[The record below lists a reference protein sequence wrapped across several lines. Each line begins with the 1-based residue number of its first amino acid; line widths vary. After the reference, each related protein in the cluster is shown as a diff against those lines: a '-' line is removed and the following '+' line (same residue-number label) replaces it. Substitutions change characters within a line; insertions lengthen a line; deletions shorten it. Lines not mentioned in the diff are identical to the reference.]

1 MCGLSI
7 ALFVWWVSFRAS
19 DFAVCDKSRIFAS
32 WNAMYC
38 NRIMNIRIAK
48 TIALVAAML
57 TTAHTY
63 GQDLLAEQAPL
74 DLQMAMIDSVVL
86 NRLLEAEDFEYPADD
101 IYPEWNNDYAHKYT
115 NVVMP
120 DSLLIDLT
128 GFCMPTES
136 TKVNDIFGYR
146 PRRRR
151 MHYGLDIKVER
162 GDTIRAAFDGKV
174 RFVDYQRRGYGYY
187 VVIRH
192 PNGLETLYA
201 HLTKRLV
208 EENVV
213 VKAGDPIGL
222 GGNTGRSTGSHLH
235 FETRLLGKALNPALF
250 FDFPNQDVTGDTY
263 LYTTPKKKVYDP
275 SDPDTYY
282 KVKSGDTLGRIAAR
296 KGTSVKNLCKL
307 NGITTQSTLRIGQV
321 LRLY

>member
-1 MCGLSI
+1 MKISI
-7 ALFVWWVSFRAS
+7 V
-19 DFAVCDKSRIFAS
+19 RILVLLV
-32 WNAMYC
+32 
-38 NRIMNIRIAK
+38 
-48 TIALVAAML
+48 ALVASVRVSS
-57 TTAHTY
+57 
-63 GQDLLAEQAPL
+63 QDILATQAPM
-74 DLQMAMIDSVVL
+74 DKQMAMIDSVVL
-86 NRLLEAEDFEYPADD
+86 NRLVSAESYEFPADD
-101 IYPEWNNDYAHKYT
+101 IYPEWSNEYAHKYE
-115 NVVMP
+115 NIVMP

-136 TKVNDIFGYR
+136 TKITDIFGYR

-151 MHYGLDIKVER
+151 MHYGLDVKVER

-174 RFVDYQRRGYGYY
+174 RYVSYQRRGYGYY

-208 EENVV
+208 EENEVV
-213 VKAGDPIGL
+213 RAGTPIGL
-222 GGNTGRSTGSHLH
+222 GGNTGRSTGAHLH
-235 FETRLLGKALNPALF
+235 FETRLLGKALNPALM

-263 LYTTPKKKVYDP
+263 LYMKPKKKVYDP

-296 KGTSVKNLCKL
+296 KGTTVKNLCKL
-307 NGITTQSTLRIGQV
+307 NGITTQTTLRIGQV

>member
-1 MCGLSI
+1 MKISLLRYI
-7 ALFVWWVSFRAS
+7 ILVVSVAVAS
-19 DFAVCDKSRIFAS
+19 QV
-32 WNAMYC
+32 
-38 NRIMNIRIAK
+38 
-48 TIALVAAML
+48 L
-57 TTAHTY
+57 
-63 GQDLLAEQAPL
+63 GQDMLASQAPM
-74 DLQMAMIDSVVL
+74 DKQMARIDSVVL
-86 NRLLEAEDFEYPADD
+86 NRLIQADAYEYPADD
-101 IYPEWNNDYAHKYT
+101 LYPEWSNEYAHKYT
-115 NVVMP
+115 NVVIP

-162 GDTIRAAFDGKV
+162 GDTIRAAFEGKV
-174 RFVDYQRRGYGYY
+174 RYVSYQRRGYGHY

-208 EENVV
+208 EENEVV
-213 VKAGDPIGL
+213 RAGDPIGL

-235 FETRLLGKALNPALF
+235 FETRLLGKALNPALM

-263 LYTTPKKKVYDP
+263 LYVKPKKKVYDP

-282 KVKSGDTLGRIAAR
+282 KVRSGDTLGRIAAR
-296 KGTSVKNLCKL
+296 KGTTVKNLCKL
-307 NGITTQSTLRIGQV
+307 NGITTKTTLRIGQV
-321 LRLY
+321 LRLYW

>member
-1 MCGLSI
+1 MKIKIIRNTFL
-7 ALFVWWVSFRAS
+7 AVSVMLAAQAS
-19 DFAVCDKSRIFAS
+19 
-32 WNAMYC
+32 
-38 NRIMNIRIAK
+38 
-48 TIALVAAML
+48 
-57 TTAHTY
+57 
-63 GQDLLAEQAPL
+63 GQDVLAAQAPM
-74 DLQMAMIDSVVL
+74 DRQMAKIDSVVL
-86 NRLLEAEDFEYPADD
+86 DRLLRIENYEYPAQDL
-101 IYPEWNNDYAHKYT
+101 YPEWSNEYAHKYT

-128 GFCMPTES
+128 GFCMPTEN
-136 TKVNDIFGYR
+136 TKITDIFGYR

-151 MHYGLDIKVER
+151 MHYGLDVKVQR

-174 RFVDYQRRGYGYY
+174 RYVSYQRRGYGNY

-201 HLTKRLV
+201 HLTKKLV
-208 EENVV
+208 DENEV

-222 GGNTGRSTGSHLH
+222 GGNTGRSTGTHLH

-263 LYTTPKKKVYDP
+263 LYTKPKKKVYDP

-282 KVKSGDTLGRIAAR
+282 KVRKGDSLGRIAAR
-296 KGTSVKNLCKL
+296 KGTTVKNLCKL
-307 NGITTQSTLRIGQV
+307 NGITTKTILRPGQI

>member
-1 MCGLSI
+1 MKIRTVRILALAATMLLS
-7 ALFVWWVSFRAS
+7 AQT
-19 DFAVCDKSRIFAS
+19 FA
-32 WNAMYC
+32 
-38 NRIMNIRIAK
+38 
-48 TIALVAAML
+48 
-57 TTAHTY
+57 
-63 GQDLLAEQAPL
+63 QDLLAEQAPM
-74 DLQMAMIDSVVL
+74 DRQMAMIDSVVL
-86 NRLLEAEDFEYPADD
+86 NRLIQAEEFEYPSDD
-101 IYPEWNNDYAHKYT
+101 LYPEWSNEYAHKYT

-120 DSLLIDLT
+120 DSLVIDLT
-128 GFCMPTES
+128 GYCMPTEN

-151 MHYGLDIKVER
+151 MHYGLDVKVEI

-174 RFVDYQRRGYGYY
+174 RFVSYQRRGYGHYM
-187 VVIRH
+187 VIRH
-192 PNGLETLYA
+192 HNGLETLYA
-201 HLTKRLV
+201 HLSKKLV
-208 EENVV
+208 EENAV

-263 LYTTPKKKVYDP
+263 VYVKPKVKVYDP

-282 KVKSGDTLGRIAAR
+282 KVRSGDTLSRIAAR

-307 NGITTQSTLRIGQV
+307 NGITTKTTLRVGQV

>member
-1 MCGLSI
+1 MKIKIIRNTFL
-7 ALFVWWVSFRAS
+7 AVSVMLAAQAS
-19 DFAVCDKSRIFAS
+19 
-32 WNAMYC
+32 
-38 NRIMNIRIAK
+38 
-48 TIALVAAML
+48 
-57 TTAHTY
+57 
-63 GQDLLAEQAPL
+63 GQDVLAAQAPM
-74 DLQMAMIDSVVL
+74 DRQMAKIDSVVL
-86 NRLLEAEDFEYPADD
+86 DRLLRIENYEYPAQDL
-101 IYPEWNNDYAHKYT
+101 YPEWSNEYAHKYT

-128 GFCMPTES
+128 GFCMPTEN
-136 TKVNDIFGYR
+136 TKITDVFGYR

-151 MHYGLDIKVER
+151 MHYGLDVKVQR

-174 RFVDYQRRGYGYY
+174 RYVSYQRRGYGNY

-201 HLTKRLV
+201 HLTKKLV
-208 EENVV
+208 DENEV

-222 GGNTGRSTGSHLH
+222 GGNTGRSTGTHLH

-263 LYTTPKKKVYDP
+263 LYTKPKKKVYDP

-282 KVKSGDTLGRIAAR
+282 KVRKGDSLGRIAAR
-296 KGTSVKNLCKL
+296 KGTTVKNLCKL
-307 NGITTQSTLRIGQV
+307 NGITTKTILRPGQI

>member
-1 MCGLSI
+1 MKINMLRITAI
-7 ALFVWWVSFRAS
+7 AALMMVAS
-19 DFAVCDKSRIFAS
+19 QV
-32 WNAMYC
+32 M
-38 NRIMNIRIAK
+38 
-48 TIALVAAML
+48 
-57 TTAHTY
+57 
-63 GQDLLAEQAPL
+63 GQDLLAAQAPM
-74 DLQMAMIDSVVL
+74 DKQMARIDSVVL
-86 NRLLEAEDFEYPADD
+86 NRLIKAETYEYPADD
-101 IYPEWNNDYAHKYT
+101 LYPEWSNEYAHKYT
-115 NVVMP
+115 NVVIP

-174 RFVDYQRRGYGYY
+174 RYVSYQRRGYGNY

-208 EENVV
+208 EENQV
-213 VKAGDPIGL
+213 VKAGDPIGT

-235 FETRLLGKALNPALF
+235 FETRLLGKALDPALM

-263 LYTTPKKKVYDP
+263 LYMKPKKKVYDP

-282 KVKSGDTLGRIAAR
+282 KVRSGDSLGRIAAR
-296 KGTSVKNLCKL
+296 KGTTVKNLCKL
-307 NGITTQSTLRIGQV
+307 NGITTKTILRPGQI

>member
-1 MCGLSI
+1 MKFS
-7 ALFVWWVSFRAS
+7 LFR
-19 DFAVCDKSRIFAS
+19 
-32 WNAMYC
+32 YLL
-38 NRIMNIRIAK
+38 IMLLMSVPVVISA
-48 TIALVAAML
+48 
-57 TTAHTY
+57 
-63 GQDLLAEQAPL
+63 QDLLTEQAPL
-74 DLQMAMIDSVVL
+74 DRQLARIDSVVL
-86 NRLLEAEDFEYPADD
+86 NRLIRADLYEYPADD
-101 IYPEWNNDYAHKYT
+101 LYPEWSNEYAHKYT

-128 GFCMPTES
+128 GFCMPTEN

-146 PRRRR
+146 PRRKR

-162 GDTIRAAFDGKV
+162 GDTIRSAFDGKV
-174 RFVDYQRRGYGYY
+174 RYVSYQRRGYGYY

-208 EENVV
+208 EENEV

-222 GGNTGRSTGSHLH
+222 GGNTGRSTGPHLH
-235 FETRLLGKALNPALF
+235 FETRLLGKALNPAWF

-263 LYTTPKKKVYDP
+263 LYTKPKKKVYDP
-275 SDPDTYY
+275 SDPATYY
-282 KVKSGDTLGRIAAR
+282 KVRSGDSLSRIAAR
-296 KGTSVKNLCKL
+296 KGVSVKQLCKL
-307 NGITTQSTLRIGQV
+307 NGITTQTTLRVGQI

>member
-1 MCGLSI
+1 MKSYILRCAL
-7 ALFVWWVSFRAS
+7 LFVSVG
-19 DFAVCDKSRIFAS
+19 
-32 WNAMYC
+32 
-38 NRIMNIRIAK
+38 
-48 TIALVAAML
+48 LPML
-57 TTAHTY
+57 TSA
-63 GQDLLAEQAPL
+63 QDLLTEQAPM
-74 DLQMAMIDSVVL
+74 DNQMPRIDSVAL
-86 NRLLEAEDFEYPADD
+86 NHLLRADAYEYPADD
-101 IYPEWNNDYAHKYT
+101 LYPEWSNDYAHKYA
-115 NVVMP
+115 NVTMP

-128 GFCMPTES
+128 GFCMPTEN

-174 RFVDYQRRGYGYY
+174 RYCSYQRRGYGHY

-208 EENVV
+208 GENEV

-222 GGNTGRSTGSHLH
+222 GGNTGRSTGPHLH

-263 LYTTPKKKVYDP
+263 LYTKPKKKVYDP
-275 SDPDTYY
+275 SDPDTYH
-282 KVKSGDTLGRIAAR
+282 KVRSGDTLSRIAAR
-296 KGTSVKNLCKL
+296 KGTTIKNLCKL
-307 NGITTQSTLRIGQV
+307 NGITTQTTLRVGQV

>member
-1 MCGLSI
+1 MKESLFRYVLSLLLVGTS
-7 ALFVWWVSFRAS
+7 ALAF
-19 DFAVCDKSRIFAS
+19 
-32 WNAMYC
+32 
-38 NRIMNIRIAK
+38 
-48 TIALVAAML
+48 
-57 TTAHTY
+57 

-74 DLQMAMIDSVVL
+74 DKQMAWVDSVVL
-86 NRLLEAEDFEYPADD
+86 DRLIKAEAYEYPADD
-101 IYPEWNNDYAHKYT
+101 LYPEWSNDYAHKYT
-115 NVVMP
+115 NVTLP

-128 GFCMPTES
+128 GFCMPTEN

-151 MHYGLDIKVER
+151 VHYGLDIKVER

-174 RFVDYQRRGYGYY
+174 RYQRRGYGHY

-201 HLTKRLV
+201 HLNAKLV
-208 EENVV
+208 AENEV

-222 GGNTGRSTGSHLH
+222 GGNTGRSTGPHLH

-275 SDPDTYY
+275 SDPETYY
-282 KVKSGDTLGRIAAR
+282 KVRSGDSLSRIAAR
-296 KGTSVKNLCKL
+296 KGVSVKQLCKL
-307 NGITTQSTLRIGQV
+307 NGITTQTTLRVGQV

>member
-1 MCGLSI
+1 MKIS
-7 ALFVWWVSFRAS
+7 
-19 DFAVCDKSRIFAS
+19 
-32 WNAMYC
+32 M
-38 NRIMNIRIAK
+38 IR
-48 TIALVAAML
+48 TIAVAALM
-57 TTAHTY
+57 AVASQVA
-63 GQDLLAEQAPL
+63 GQDLLAAQAPM
-74 DLQMAMIDSVVL
+74 DKQMARIDSVVL
-86 NRLLEAEDFEYPADD
+86 SRLIKAETYEYPADD
-101 IYPEWNNDYAHKYT
+101 LYPEWSNEYAHKYT

-128 GFCMPTES
+128 GFCMPTEN

-174 RFVDYQRRGYGYY
+174 RYVSYQRRGYGNY

-201 HLTKRLV
+201 HLTKRMV
-208 EENVV
+208 EENQV
-213 VKAGDPIGL
+213 VKAGDPIGT
-222 GGNTGRSTGSHLH
+222 GGSTGRSTGSHLH
-235 FETRLLGKALNPALF
+235 FETRLLGKALNPALM

-263 LYTTPKKKVYDP
+263 LYMKPKKKVYDP

-282 KVKSGDTLGRIAAR
+282 KVRSGDTLGRIAAR
-296 KGTSVKNLCKL
+296 KGTTVKNLCKL
-307 NGITTQSTLRIGQV
+307 NGITTKTTLRIGQV

>member
-1 MCGLSI
+1 MKSYILRCAL
-7 ALFVWWVSFRAS
+7 LFVSVG
-19 DFAVCDKSRIFAS
+19 
-32 WNAMYC
+32 
-38 NRIMNIRIAK
+38 
-48 TIALVAAML
+48 LPML
-57 TTAHTY
+57 TSA
-63 GQDLLAEQAPL
+63 QDLLTEQAPM
-74 DLQMAMIDSVVL
+74 DNQMPRIDSVAL
-86 NRLLEAEDFEYPADD
+86 NHLLRADAYEYPADD
-101 IYPEWNNDYAHKYT
+101 LYPEWSNDYAHKYA
-115 NVVMP
+115 NVTMP

-128 GFCMPTES
+128 GFCMPTEN

-174 RFVDYQRRGYGYY
+174 RYCSYQRRGYGHY
-187 VVIRH
+187 VVVRH

-208 EENVV
+208 GENEV

-222 GGNTGRSTGSHLH
+222 GGNTGRSTGPHLH
-235 FETRLLGKALNPALF
+235 FETRLLGKALHPALF

-263 LYTTPKKKVYDP
+263 LYTKPKKKVYDP

-282 KVKSGDTLGRIAAR
+282 KVRSGDTLSRIAAR
-296 KGTSVKNLCKL
+296 KGTTIKNLCKL
-307 NGITTQSTLRIGQV
+307 NGITTQTTLRVGQV

>member
-1 MCGLSI
+1 MKFKVIVRLMEISI
-7 ALFVWWVSFRAS
+7 IRNIVLLFALNVS
-19 DFAVCDKSRIFAS
+19 VCVF
-32 WNAMYC
+32 
-38 NRIMNIRIAK
+38 
-48 TIALVAAML
+48 
-57 TTAHTY
+57 
-63 GQDLLAEQAPL
+63 GQDMLAEQAPMDTQL
-74 DLQMAMIDSVVL
+74 AMIDSVVL
-86 NRLLEAEDFEYPADD
+86 NRLISVESYEFPADD
-101 IYPEWNNDYAHKYT
+101 IYPEWSNEYAHKYA

-136 TKVNDIFGYR
+136 TKITDIFGYR

-151 MHYGLDIKVER
+151 VHYGLDIKVER

-174 RFVDYQRRGYGYY
+174 RYVSYQRRGYGYY

-208 EENVV
+208 EENEVV
-213 VKAGDPIGL
+213 RAGTPIGL
-222 GGNTGRSTGSHLH
+222 GGNTGRSTGAHLH
-235 FETRLLGKALNPALF
+235 FETRLLGKALNPALM

-263 LYTTPKKKVYDP
+263 LYTKPKKKVYDP

-296 KGTSVKNLCKL
+296 KGTTVKNLCKL
-307 NGITTQSTLRIGQV
+307 NGITTQTTLRVGQV

>member
-1 MCGLSI
+1 MKNR
-7 ALFVWWVSFRAS
+7 LFRYTFLTMLMGAS
-19 DFAVCDKSRIFAS
+19 VLAS
-32 WNAMYC
+32 A
-38 NRIMNIRIAK
+38 
-48 TIALVAAML
+48 
-57 TTAHTY
+57 
-63 GQDLLAEQAPL
+63 QDLLAEQAPM
-74 DLQMAMIDSVVL
+74 DKQMARIDSVVL
-86 NRLLEAEDFEYPADD
+86 NRLIKAELYEYPAADL
-101 IYPEWNNDYAHKYT
+101 YPEWSNDYAHKYT

-128 GFCMPTES
+128 GFCMPTEN
-136 TKVNDIFGYR
+136 TKITDIFGYR

-174 RFVDYQRRGYGYY
+174 RYVSYQRRGYGHY

-201 HLTKRLV
+201 HLTKKLV
-208 EENVV
+208 AENEV
-213 VKAGDPIGL
+213 VKAGDPIGT
-222 GGNTGRSTGSHLH
+222 GGNTGRSTGTHLH
-235 FETRLLGKALNPALF
+235 FETRLIGKALNPALF

-263 LYTTPKKKVYDP
+263 LYKKPVKKVYDP

-282 KVKSGDTLGRIAAR
+282 KVRSGDSLSRIAAR
-296 KGTSVKNLCKL
+296 KGTTVKNLCKL
-307 NGITTQSTLRIGQV
+307 NGITTKTTLRPGQI

>member
-1 MCGLSI
+1 MKISI
-7 ALFVWWVSFRAS
+7 V
-19 DFAVCDKSRIFAS
+19 RILVLLV
-32 WNAMYC
+32 
-38 NRIMNIRIAK
+38 
-48 TIALVAAML
+48 ALVASV
-57 TTAHTY
+57 HVSS
-63 GQDLLAEQAPL
+63 QDILAVQAPM
-74 DLQMAMIDSVVL
+74 DKQMAMIDSVVL
-86 NRLLEAEDFEYPADD
+86 NRLVSAESYEFPADD
-101 IYPEWNNDYAHKYT
+101 IYPEWSNEYAHKYE
-115 NVVMP
+115 NIVMP

-136 TKVNDIFGYR
+136 TKITDIFGYR

-151 MHYGLDIKVER
+151 MHYGLDVKVER

-174 RFVDYQRRGYGYY
+174 RYVSYQRRGYGYY

-208 EENVV
+208 EENEVV
-213 VKAGDPIGL
+213 RAGTPIGL
-222 GGNTGRSTGSHLH
+222 GGNTGRSTGAHLH
-235 FETRLLGKALNPALF
+235 FETRLLGKALNPALM

-263 LYTTPKKKVYDP
+263 LYMKPKKKVYDP

-296 KGTSVKNLCKL
+296 KGTTVKNLCKL
-307 NGITTQSTLRIGQV
+307 NGITTQTTLRIGQV

>member
-1 MCGLSI
+1 MLSARNVVPLQLGI
-7 ALFVWWVSFRAS
+7 LSFM
-19 DFAVCDKSRIFAS
+19 KIKT
-32 WNAMYC
+32 
-38 NRIMNIRIAK
+38 IRIV
-48 TIALVAAML
+48 ALMAMML
-57 TTAHTY
+57 MSVQLFA
-63 GQDLLAEQAPL
+63 QDLLAEQAPMDRHL
-74 DLQMAMIDSVVL
+74 AMIDSVVL
-86 NRLLEAEDFEYPADD
+86 NRLIKAESFEYPADD
-101 IYPEWNNDYAHKYT
+101 LYPEWSNEYAHKYT

-120 DSLLIDLT
+120 DSLVIDLT
-128 GFCMPTES
+128 GFCMPTEN

-151 MHYGLDIKVER
+151 MHYGLDVKVEI

-174 RFVDYQRRGYGYY
+174 RYVDYQRRGYGHYL
-187 VVIRH
+187 VIRH
-192 PNGLETLYA
+192 HNGLETLYA
-201 HLTKRLV
+201 HLSKKLV
-208 EENVV
+208 EENAV

-263 LYTTPKKKVYDP
+263 VYLKPKKKVYDP

-282 KVKSGDTLGRIAAR
+282 KVRSGDTLSRIAAR

-307 NGITTQSTLRIGQV
+307 NGITTKTTLRVGQV